1 MKNTK
6 IKILLAFVF
15 SMLMLSSKSIFA
27 ADFAFKEA
35 PKVVEQTS
43 S

>member
-6 IKILLAFVF
+6 IKILSALAF
-15 SMLMLSSKSIFA
+15 SLLMLTSKSTFA